1 MSSPPDASSTGR
13 GRLPRTLVPRVP
25 RIPAG
30 TDRRRLAWSVV
41 GGIVGLVVGLVF
53 IVWMT
58 RNEGQR
64 ITATTVGYRV
74 VDDTS
79 VTVSFDVSRPP
90 GLAVTC
96 TVRATDGH
104 FTPVGSAMVPIP
116 VGGDQVVHQEATV
129 RTTTRAV
136 TGVVQDCVRT

>member
-1 MSSPPDASSTGR
+1 MSSPTDASSTGR
-13 GRLPRTLVPRVP
+13 GRLRVP
-25 RIPAG
+25 RLPPG
-30 TDRRRLAWSVV
+30 TDRRRLGWSVT
-41 GGIVGLVVGLVF
+41 GGIVGLLVGLVF
-53 IVWMT
+53 IAWTV

-90 GLAVTC
+90 DLAVTC
-96 TVRATDGH
+96 TLRATDGH
-104 FTPVGSAMVPIP
+104 FTPVGSASVPIP
-116 VGGDQVVHQEATV
+116 TGGAQVVHQEATV

-136 TGVVQDCVRT
+136 TGVVQDCVRG